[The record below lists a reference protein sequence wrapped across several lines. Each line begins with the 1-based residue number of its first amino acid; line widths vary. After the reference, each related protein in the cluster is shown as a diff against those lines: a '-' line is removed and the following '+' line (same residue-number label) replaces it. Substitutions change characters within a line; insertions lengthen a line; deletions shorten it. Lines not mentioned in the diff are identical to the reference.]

1 MSCRILLSFMVM
13 VALSTNGAARR
24 GSEDVE
30 EVQEEGPYGEEQE
43 EEFDE
48 ERPRGEEDVEEIE
61 EEGPERDEEATE
73 VHEVKEPR
81 VPFQGFLNHFQE
93 QHIYT
98 ENLPG
103 YE

>member
-1 MSCRILLSFMVM
+1 MSCRILISFMVM
-13 VALSTNGAARR
+13 VTLTSYVAARR

-30 EVQEEGPYGEEQE
+30 EVQEEGPLGEEQE

-61 EEGPERDEEATE
+61 EEGPEREEEATE
-73 VHEVKEPR
+73 VNEVKKPR
-81 VPFQGFLNHFQE
+81 VPFQGFLNNFQE